1 MVAYK
6 AFKQEYEDYLDAF
19 VGNESLLMKHKI
31 EMLGSKYRARSVL
44 KSMHEN
50 KIETVE
56 IKLDLEKLDIL
67 KDRLMLDLM
76 DNPKKLWKHLSVRVR
91 NLWIS
96 RAILSIRILNHLKSE
111 AADLIDGDFREVL
124 QKTINKQE
132 YNGAYWQVLKGF
144 LQMDVETARNLSQF
158 QKLFKSSDKNA
169 FKSYFYNVFLME
181 GEEPV
186 KKKNRVKLKKFD
198 DF

>member
-1 MVAYK
+1 MVAYR
-6 AFKQEYEDYLDAF
+6 AFKHEYEDFLDAF

-31 EMLGSKYRARSVL
+31 DMLGSRYKARSIL
-44 KSMHEN
+44 KSMNEN
-50 KIETVE
+50 KIESVDFK
-56 IKLDLEKLDIL
+56 IDLEKLDIM
-67 KDRLMLDLM
+67 KDSLMLDLM

-96 RAILSIRILNHLKSE
+96 RAILSIRILNYLKAE
-111 AADLIDGDFREVL
+111 AADLIDAEFREVL
-124 QKTINKQE
+124 QKTINRQE
-132 YNGAYWQVLKGF
+132 YNGAYWHVLKGF
-144 LQMDVETARNLSQF
+144 LQMDVESARNLSQF
-158 QKLFKSSDKNA
+158 QKLFKTSDKNA

-186 KKKNRVKLKKFD
+186 KKKKRAKLKKFD